1 MNQHFH
7 SNTVYLYNPTN
18 ETTYLLS
25 FYLSTWTSAL
35 HSTSTLSSYKSSQ
48 QTPQSIWYSDPYCPG
63 KYQVSIYTAILTL
76 YTDSIIIC
84 ILFSCLSNRP
94 ICKWSWISPTMFT
107 NHSFKSS
114 SFLSIVSLYFLVYNT
129 TIVECSVDSVGL
141 NWSAE
146 LIDSMCLHIS
156 GASFLTYFLL
166 FFSLFGDLEPSWVA

>member
-1 MNQHFH
+1 
-7 SNTVYLYNPTN
+7 
-18 ETTYLLS
+18 
-25 FYLSTWTSAL
+25 
-35 HSTSTLSSYKSSQ
+35 
-48 QTPQSIWYSDPYCPG
+48 
-63 KYQVSIYTAILTL
+63 
-76 YTDSIIIC
+76 
-84 ILFSCLSNRP
+84 
-94 ICKWSWISPTMFT
+94 MFT

-166 FFSLFGDLEPSWVA
+166 FFSLFGDLEPS